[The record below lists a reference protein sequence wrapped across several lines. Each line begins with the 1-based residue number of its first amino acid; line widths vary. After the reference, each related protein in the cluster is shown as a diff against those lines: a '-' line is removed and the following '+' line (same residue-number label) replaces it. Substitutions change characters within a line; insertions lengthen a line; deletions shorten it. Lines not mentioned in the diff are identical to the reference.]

1 MPFRKYSSYFLSD
14 ELHAFA
20 TAFEAAWQQ
29 LRASGTTRDQD
40 AVIKKN
46 LTQIILASACKGERE
61 IEQLK
66 DIALRALSQ
75 RAAIGALGPFKSTR
89 ARCNTRPGGK
99 ETPVTITPRAMG
111 HERTFHTLI
120 RHVRFS
126 AGTRLATRSAVR
138 PLGVNC

>member
-89 ARCNTRPGGK
+89 ARCNTARVEK
-99 ETPVTITPRAMG
+99 TPVTITQRAMG

-138 PLGVNC
+138 PLL